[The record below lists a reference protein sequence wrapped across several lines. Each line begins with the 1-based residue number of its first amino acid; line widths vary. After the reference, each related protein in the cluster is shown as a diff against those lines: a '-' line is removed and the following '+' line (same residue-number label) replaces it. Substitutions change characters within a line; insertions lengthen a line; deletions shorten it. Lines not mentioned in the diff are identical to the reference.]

1 MTAVPTVPKAAL
13 RRVLTYLRILEDLEV
28 QEREPGGPLSVS
40 SAELA
45 QRAGVT
51 PFQVRKDLAYFGR
64 FGKRGLGYSVPLLR
78 RELQHALGLQRGSR
92 VVIVGMGRLGQAIA
106 NYPGLGEEPFEC
118 VGLFDVDPA
127 LLGREVRGLT
137 IQPVSALPDFVA
149 REAGSG
155 AKIDLGILTVP
166 AEQAQ
171 GAAELLVRSGVRGIL
186 NFTPV
191 VIQLQGLLGDSGQ
204 TEESPGA
211 VVENVDFLAGMKR
224 LAFYLLGPP
233 PEGADL
239 EGK

>member
-1 MTAVPTVPKAAL
+1 M
-13 RRVLTYLRILEDLEV
+13 LTYLRILEDLEA
-28 QEREPGGPLSVS
+28 QERELGEPGSVS
-40 SAELA
+40 SSELA

-64 FGKRGLGYSVPLLR
+64 FGKRGMGYSVPLLR
-78 RELQHALGLQRGSR
+78 RELQHALGLQRSSN

-106 NYPGLGEEPFEC
+106 NYPGLGEEPFQC

-137 IQPVSALPDFVA
+137 IQPIGALPEFVA
-149 REAGSG
+149 RQARAASRV
-155 AKIDLGILTVP
+155 DLGILTVP

-171 GAAELLVRSGVRGIL
+171 EAAELLVRSGVRGIL

-191 VIQLQGLLGDSGQ
+191 VIQLQGLLGDSGEA
-204 TEESPGA
+204 EEGPGV

-224 LAFYLLGPP
+224 LAFYLLSPP

-239 EGK
+239 EGKK

>member
-1 MTAVPTVPKAAL
+1 M
-13 RRVLTYLRILEDLEV
+13 LTYLRILEDLEA
-28 QEREPGGPLSVS
+28 QDGEADQPLPLS
-40 SAELA
+40 SADLA

-78 RELQHALGLQRGSR
+78 RELQQALGLQRSSN

-106 NYPGLGEEPFEC
+106 NYPGLSEGPFQC

-137 IQPVSALPDFVA
+137 IQPVGALPTFVA
-149 REAGSG
+149 RQAQSVGRV
-155 AKIDLGILTVP
+155 DLGILTVP

-191 VIQLQGLLGDSGQ
+191 VIQLQGLFGDSGE
-204 TEESPGA
+204 TEESPGV

-239 EGK
+239 EEKT